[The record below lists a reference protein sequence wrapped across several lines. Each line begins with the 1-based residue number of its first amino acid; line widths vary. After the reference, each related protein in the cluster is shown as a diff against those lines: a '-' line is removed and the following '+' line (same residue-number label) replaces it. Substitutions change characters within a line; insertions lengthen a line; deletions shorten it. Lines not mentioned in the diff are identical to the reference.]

1 MLRKDYICP
10 ESQVQA
16 YELEDMIAMSIQDEY
31 ADSSDA
37 LGREDDGFDAAGR
50 SNSIWDEEEEEN

>member
-1 MLRKDYICP
+1 
-10 ESQVQA
+10 
-16 YELEDMIAMSIQDEY
+16 MIAMSIQDEY